1 MKSYRTLDKTPPD
14 DRYLLTV
21 LKVEN
26 LAQSSDFEKN
36 LPFSLHTGRKNRGQK
51 VLNKRM

>member
-1 MKSYRTLDKTPPD
+1 MKSYGTLDKTPPD

-21 LKVEN
+21 LKVED

-36 LPFSLHTGRKNRGQK
+36 PFSLHTGRKNRGQE
-51 VLNKRM
+51 VLNKRT